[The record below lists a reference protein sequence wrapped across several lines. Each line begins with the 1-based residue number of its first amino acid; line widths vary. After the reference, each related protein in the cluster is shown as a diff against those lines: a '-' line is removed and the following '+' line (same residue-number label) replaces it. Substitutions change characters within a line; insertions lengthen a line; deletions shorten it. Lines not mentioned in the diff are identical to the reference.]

1 MVLFIMAQPGVESEP
16 TATGAPNVT
25 MIDPRAP
32 RFGQTITM
40 SVLLLGIGL
49 QEPLFIL
56 AIAVIL
62 NAAVLS
68 GWRLTF
74 YGVIWRHGM
83 IPLVGK
89 PEETEPAAP
98 HRFAK
103 LMGASLSAIATLL
116 LFGAPVVGLP
126 NLALVGYAV
135 ALVHAGAAAIGG
147 IGDYCIGCRMYKQVA
162 FFRRLG
168 VV

>member
-1 MVLFIMAQPGVESEP
+1 MAQVTNEQESKDQS
-16 TATGAPNVT
+16 ASGVT

-56 AIAVIL
+56 AVAVIL
-62 NAAVLS
+62 NAAILS
-68 GWRLTF
+68 GWRLTL
-74 YGVIWRHGM
+74 YGFLWRHAM
-83 IPLVGK
+83 LPLVGP

-103 LMGASLSAIATLL
+103 LMGASMSTLATIL
-116 LFGAPVVGLP
+116 
-126 NLALVGYAV
+126 
-135 ALVHAGAAAIGG
+135 
-147 IGDYCIGCRMYKQVA
+147 
-162 FFRRLG
+162 
-168 VV
+168 

>member
-1 MVLFIMAQPGVESEP
+1 MSHSNTESES
-16 TATGAPNVT
+16 TATESPDVT
-25 MIDPRAP
+25 RIDPRAP

-40 SVLLLGIGL
+40 AMLLLGVGL

-56 AIAVIL
+56 AIAAIL

-68 GWRLTF
+68 GWRLTT
-74 YGVIWRHGM
+74 YGMLWRHGM
-83 IPLVGK
+83 VPVVGR
-89 PEETEPAAP
+89 PEEPEPAAP

-103 LMGASLSAIATLL
+103 LMGAGMSALATVL
-116 LFGAPVVGLP
+116 LFAAPVVSLP
-126 NLALVGYAV
+126 ALALGGYAV
-135 ALVHAGAAAIGG
+135 ALVHATMAAIGG
-147 IGDYCIGCRMYKQVA
+147 IGDYCIGCRMYRQVA